1 MDDLGRRWRWSVG
14 SRSWVRRLD
23 KGSGSVSR
31 KGARRGSEANGANF
45 TSRLRVP

>member
-1 MDDLGRRWRWSVG
+1 MGGETVG
-14 SRSWVRRLD
+14 EEERT
-23 KGSGSVSR
+23 R